1 MKKVVVV
8 IVIFA
13 LACLSFQMKINKKDV
28 PVSLH
33 LNFQNEPLVLN
44 DKKYVTKTIDTVTVT
59 KMKFYLSNVVLELED
74 GTQYK
79 ENNSV
84 HLVDA
89 ETLSSLEFHLKN
101 APDLKIK
108 KIRFDIGIDSLT
120 SVSENFDSDLDPAL
134 GMYWAWNTG
143 YINMKL
149 EGKSS
154 SCTNVKKEFQF
165 HIGGYLP
172 KQNAL
177 RKIELEVAES
187 QNIIINVELDRWLD
201 ALSLK
206 ETNSI
211 MIPGE
216 KAIAMARIYKNMF
229 LIDEEK

>member
-33 LNFQNEPLVLN
+33 LNFQNEPLVLK
-44 DKKYVTKTIDTVTVT
+44 DKKYVTKTNDTVTIT
-59 KMKFYLSNVVLELED
+59 KMKFYLSNIVLELED

-79 ENNSV
+79 ESNSF
-84 HLVDA
+84 HLVDG
-89 ETLSSLEFHLKN
+89 ETLSSLEFNLKN
-101 APDLKIK
+101 VPDIKIK
-108 KIRFDIGIDSLT
+108 KIGFAVGIDSKN
-120 SVSENFDSDLDPAL
+120 SISEKFDGDLDPAL

-154 SCTNVKKEFQF
+154 SCTSVKKEFQF

-177 RKIELEVAES
+177 QEIELKIDEN
-187 QNIIINVELDRWLD
+187 QIINIEVELSKWLD
-201 ALSLK
+201 SLTLK

-216 KAIAMARIYKNMF
+216 NAMAMARIYKNIF
-229 LIDEEK
+229 EIKQ

>member
-8 IVIFA
+8 MVIFA

-33 LNFQNEPLVLN
+33 LNFQNEPLVLD
-44 DKKYVTKTIDTVTVT
+44 DKKYVTKTNDTVTIT
-59 KMKFYLSNVVLELED
+59 KMKFYLSNIVLELED

-79 ENNSV
+79 ESNSF

-89 ETLSSLEFHLKN
+89 ETLSSLEFNLKN
-101 APDLKIK
+101 VPDIKIK
-108 KIRFDIGIDSLT
+108 KIGFAVGIDSKN
-120 SVSENFDSDLDPAL
+120 SISEKFDGDLDPAL

-149 EGKSS
+149 EGRSS

-177 RKIELEVAES
+177 QEIELKIDEN
-187 QNIIINVELDRWLD
+187 QIINIEVELSKWLD
-201 ALSLK
+201 SLSLK

-216 KAIAMARIYKNMF
+216 KAIAMARIYKNIF
-229 LIDEEK
+229 EIKQ

>member
-44 DKKYVTKTIDTVTVT
+44 DKKYVTKTNDTVTIT
-59 KMKFYLSNVVLELED
+59 KMKFYLSNIVLELED

-79 ENNSV
+79 ESNSF

-89 ETLSSLEFHLKN
+89 ETLSSLEFNLKN
-101 APDLKIK
+101 VPDIKIK
-108 KIRFDIGIDSLT
+108 KIGFAVGIDSKN
-120 SVSENFDSDLDPAL
+120 SISEKFDGDLDPAL

-149 EGKSS
+149 EGRSS

-177 RKIELEVAES
+177 QEIELKIDEN
-187 QNIIINVELDRWLD
+187 QIINIEVELSKWLD
-201 ALSLK
+201 SLTLK

-216 KAIAMARIYKNMF
+216 NAMAMARIYKNIF
-229 LIDEEK
+229 EIKQ

>member
-44 DKKYVTKTIDTVTVT
+44 DKKYVTKTNDTVTIT
-59 KMKFYLSNVVLELED
+59 KMKFYLSNIVLELED
-74 GTQYK
+74 GRQYK
-79 ENNSV
+79 ESNSF

-89 ETLSSLEFHLKN
+89 ETLSSLEFNLKN
-101 APDLKIK
+101 VPDIKIK
-108 KIRFDIGIDSLT
+108 KIGFAVGIDSKN
-120 SVSENFDSDLDPAL
+120 SISEKFDGDLDPAL

-149 EGKSS
+149 EGRSS

-177 RKIELEVAES
+177 QEIELKIDEN
-187 QNIIINVELDRWLD
+187 QIINIEVELSKWLD
-201 ALSLK
+201 SLTLK

-216 KAIAMARIYKNMF
+216 NAMAMARIYKNIF
-229 LIDEEK
+229 EIKQ

>member
-13 LACLSFQMKINKKDV
+13 LACLSFQIKINKKDV

-33 LNFQNEPLVLN
+33 LNFQNEPLVLK
-44 DKKYVTKTIDTVTVT
+44 DKKYVTKTNDTVAIT
-59 KMKFYLSNVVLELED
+59 KMKFYLSNIVLELED

-79 ENNSV
+79 ESNSF
-84 HLVDA
+84 HLVDG
-89 ETLSSLEFHLKN
+89 ETLSSLEFNLKN
-101 APDLKIK
+101 VPDIKIK
-108 KIRFDIGIDSLT
+108 KIGFAVGIDSKN
-120 SVSENFDSDLDPAL
+120 SISEKFDGDLDPAL

-154 SCTNVKKEFQF
+154 SCTTVKKEFQF

-177 RKIELEVAES
+177 QEIELKIDEN
-187 QNIIINVELDRWLD
+187 QIINIEVELSKWLD
-201 ALSLK
+201 SLSLK

-216 KAIAMARIYKNMF
+216 KAIAMARIYKNIF
-229 LIDEEK
+229 EIKQ

>member
-1 MKKVVVV
+1 
-8 IVIFA
+8 
-13 LACLSFQMKINKKDV
+13 
-28 PVSLH
+28 
-33 LNFQNEPLVLN
+33 
-44 DKKYVTKTIDTVTVT
+44 
-59 KMKFYLSNVVLELED
+59 
-74 GTQYK
+74 
-79 ENNSV
+79 
-84 HLVDA
+84 LVDA

-101 APDLKIK
+101 VPDIKIK

-120 SVSENFDSDLDPAL
+120 SVSENFDGDLDPAL

-143 YINMKL
+143 YINLKL

-154 SCTNVKKEFQF
+154 SCTNIKKEFQF

-177 RKIELEVAES
+177 QKIELEVAES

-216 KAIAMARIYKNMF
+216 KALAMARIYKNMF

>member
-28 PVSLH
+28 PVSLY

-44 DKKYVTKTIDTVTVT
+44 DKKYVTKTNDTVTIT
-59 KMKFYLSNVVLELED
+59 KMKFYLSNIVLELED

-79 ENNSV
+79 ESNSV
-84 HLVDA
+84 HLVNA
-89 ETLSSLEFHLKN
+89 ETLSSLRFNLKN
-101 APDLKIK
+101 VPDLKIK
-108 KIRFDIGIDSLT
+108 KIRFNIGIDSLNN
-120 SVSENFDSDLDPAL
+120 VSEKFDGDLDPAL

-143 YINMKL
+143 YIYMKL

-154 SCTNVKKEFQF
+154 SCTSVKKEFQF

-172 KQNAL
+172 KQNAIQE
-177 RKIELEVAES
+177 IELKIDEN
-187 QNIIINVELDRWLD
+187 QIINIEVELSKWLD
-201 ALSLK
+201 FLSLI

-229 LIDEEK
+229 LIDE

>member
-13 LACLSFQMKINKKDV
+13 LACLSFQIKINKKDV

-33 LNFQNEPLVLN
+33 LNFQNEPLVLD
-44 DKKYVTKTIDTVTVT
+44 DKKYVTKTNDTVTIT
-59 KMKFYLSNVVLELED
+59 KMKFYLSNIVLELED

-79 ENNSV
+79 ESNSF

-89 ETLSSLEFHLKN
+89 ETLSSLEFYLKN
-101 APDLKIK
+101 VPDIKIK
-108 KIRFDIGIDSLT
+108 KIGFAVGIDSKN
-120 SVSENFDSDLDPAL
+120 SISEKFDGDLDPAL

-154 SCTNVKKEFQF
+154 SCTSVKKEFQF

-177 RKIELEVAES
+177 QEIELKIDEN
-187 QNIIINVELDRWLD
+187 QIINIEVELSKWLD
-201 ALSLK
+201 SLSLK

-216 KAIAMARIYKNMF
+216 KAIAMARIYKNIF
-229 LIDEEK
+229 EIKQ

>member
-1 MKKVVVV
+1 M
-8 IVIFA
+8 
-13 LACLSFQMKINKKDV
+13 NKKDI
-28 PVSLH
+28 PVLLY

-44 DKKYVTKTIDTVTVT
+44 DKKYVTKTNDTVTIT
-59 KMKFYLSNVVLELED
+59 KMKFYISNIVLELED

-79 ENNSV
+79 ESNSV

-89 ETLSSLEFHLKN
+89 ENMGSLEFNLKN
-101 APDLKIK
+101 VPDLKIK
-108 KIRFDIGIDSLT
+108 KIRFNIGIDSLT
-120 SVSENFDSDLDPAL
+120 NVSEKFDGDLDPAL

-143 YINMKL
+143 YIYMKL

-154 SCTNVKKEFQF
+154 SCTSVKKEFQF

-172 KQNAL
+172 KQNAMQE
-177 RKIELEVAES
+177 IELKIDEN
-187 QNIIINVELDRWLD
+187 QIINIEVELSKWLD
-201 ALSLK
+201 SLSLK

-229 LIDEEK
+229 LIDE

>member
-44 DKKYVTKTIDTVTVT
+44 DKKYVTKTNDTVTIT
-59 KMKFYLSNVVLELED
+59 KMKFYLSNIVLELED

-79 ENNSV
+79 ESNSF

-89 ETLSSLEFHLKN
+89 ETLSSLEFNLKN
-101 APDLKIK
+101 VPDIKIK
-108 KIRFDIGIDSLT
+108 KIGFAVGIDSKN
-120 SVSENFDSDLDPAL
+120 SISEKFDGDLDPAL

-149 EGKSS
+149 EGRSS

-177 RKIELEVAES
+177 QEIELKIDEN
-187 QNIIINVELDRWLD
+187 QIINIEVELSKWLD
-201 ALSLK
+201 SLSLK

-216 KAIAMARIYKNMF
+216 KAIAMARIYKNIF
-229 LIDEEK
+229 EIKQ

>member
-33 LNFQNEPLVLN
+33 LNFQNEPLVLK
-44 DKKYVTKTIDTVTVT
+44 DKKYVTKTNDTVTIT
-59 KMKFYLSNVVLELED
+59 KMKFYLSNIVLELED

-79 ENNSV
+79 ESNSF

-89 ETLSSLEFHLKN
+89 ETLSSLEFYLKN
-101 APDLKIK
+101 VPDIKIK
-108 KIRFDIGIDSLT
+108 KIGFAVGIDSKN
-120 SVSENFDSDLDPAL
+120 SISEKFDGDLDPAL

-154 SCTNVKKEFQF
+154 SCTTVKKEFQF

-177 RKIELEVAES
+177 QEIELKIDEN
-187 QNIIINVELDRWLD
+187 QIINIEVELSKWLD
-201 ALSLK
+201 SLTLK

-216 KAIAMARIYKNMF
+216 NAMAMARIYKNIF
-229 LIDEEK
+229 EIK

>member
-8 IVIFA
+8 VVIFA
-13 LACLSFQMKINKKDV
+13 LACLSFQIKMNKKDI
-28 PVSLH
+28 PVLLY

-44 DKKYVTKTIDTVTVT
+44 DKKYVTKTNDTVTIT
-59 KMKFYLSNVVLELED
+59 KMKFYLSNIVLELED

-79 ENNSV
+79 ESNSV

-89 ETLSSLEFHLKN
+89 ENMGSLEFNLKN
-101 APDLKIK
+101 VPDLKIK
-108 KIRFDIGIDSLT
+108 KIRFNIGIDSLT
-120 SVSENFDSDLDPAL
+120 NVSEKFDGDLDPAL

-143 YINMKL
+143 YIYMKL

-154 SCTNVKKEFQF
+154 SCTSVKKEFQF

-172 KQNAL
+172 KQNAMQE
-177 RKIELEVAES
+177 IELKIDEN
-187 QNIIINVELDRWLD
+187 QIINIEVELSKWLD
-201 ALSLK
+201 SLSLK

-211 MIPGE
+211 MLPGE

-229 LIDEEK
+229 LIDE

>member
-13 LACLSFQMKINKKDV
+13 LACLSFQIKINKKDV

-33 LNFQNEPLVLN
+33 LNFQNEPLVLK
-44 DKKYVTKTIDTVTVT
+44 DKKYVTKTNDTVTIT
-59 KMKFYLSNVVLELED
+59 KMKFYLSNIVLELED

-79 ENNSV
+79 ESNSF

-89 ETLSSLEFHLKN
+89 ETLSSLEFYLKN
-101 APDLKIK
+101 VPDIKIK
-108 KIRFDIGIDSLT
+108 KIGFAVGIDSKN
-120 SVSENFDSDLDPAL
+120 SISEKFDGDLDPAL

-177 RKIELEVAES
+177 QEIELKIDEN
-187 QNIIINVELDRWLD
+187 QIINIEVELSKWLD
-201 ALSLK
+201 SLTLK

-216 KAIAMARIYKNMF
+216 NAMAMARIYKNIF
-229 LIDEEK
+229 EIKQ

>member
-33 LNFQNEPLVLN
+33 LNFQNEPLVLD
-44 DKKYVTKTIDTVTVT
+44 DKKYVTKTNDTVAIT
-59 KMKFYLSNVVLELED
+59 KMKFYLSNIVLELED

-79 ENNSV
+79 ESNSF

-89 ETLSSLEFHLKN
+89 ETLSSLEFYLKN
-101 APDLKIK
+101 VPDIKIK
-108 KIRFDIGIDSLT
+108 KIGFAVGIDSKN
-120 SVSENFDSDLDPAL
+120 SISEKFDGDLDPAL

-154 SCTNVKKEFQF
+154 SCTSVKKEFQF

-177 RKIELEVAES
+177 QEIELKIDEN
-187 QNIIINVELDRWLD
+187 QIINIEVELSKWLD
-201 ALSLK
+201 SLSLK

-216 KAIAMARIYKNMF
+216 EAIAMARIYKNIF
-229 LIDEEK
+229 EIKQ

>member
-1 MKKVVVV
+1 M
-8 IVIFA
+8 VIFA

-33 LNFQNEPLVLN
+33 LNFQNEPLVLD
-44 DKKYVTKTIDTVTVT
+44 DKKYVTKTNDTVTIT
-59 KMKFYLSNVVLELED
+59 KMKFYLSNIVLELED

-79 ENNSV
+79 ESNSF

-89 ETLSSLEFHLKN
+89 ETLSSLEFNLKN
-101 APDLKIK
+101 VPDIKIK
-108 KIRFDIGIDSLT
+108 KIGFAVGIDSKN
-120 SVSENFDSDLDPAL
+120 SISEKFDGDLDPAL

-154 SCTNVKKEFQF
+154 SCTTVKKEFQF

-177 RKIELEVAES
+177 QEIELKIDEN
-187 QNIIINVELDRWLD
+187 QIINIEVELSKWLD
-201 ALSLK
+201 SLSLK

-216 KAIAMARIYKNMF
+216 KAIAMARIYKNIF
-229 LIDEEK
+229 EIKQ

>member
-33 LNFQNEPLVLN
+33 LNFQNEPLVLK
-44 DKKYVTKTIDTVTVT
+44 DKKYVTKTNDTVTIT
-59 KMKFYLSNVVLELED
+59 KMKFYLSNIVLELED

-79 ENNSV
+79 ESNSF

-89 ETLSSLEFHLKN
+89 ETLSSLEFYLKN
-101 APDLKIK
+101 VPDIKIK
-108 KIRFDIGIDSLT
+108 KIGFAVGIDSKN
-120 SVSENFDSDLDPAL
+120 SISEKFDGDLDPAL

-154 SCTNVKKEFQF
+154 SCTSVKKEFQF

-172 KQNAL
+172 RQNAL
-177 RKIELEVAES
+177 QEIELKIDEN
-187 QNIIINVELDRWLD
+187 QIINIEVELSKWLD
-201 ALSLK
+201 SLTLK

-216 KAIAMARIYKNMF
+216 KAIAMARIYKNIF
-229 LIDEEK
+229 EIKQ

>member
-33 LNFQNEPLVLN
+33 LNFQNEPLVLK
-44 DKKYVTKTIDTVTVT
+44 DKKYVTKTNDTVTIT
-59 KMKFYLSNVVLELED
+59 KMKFYLSNIVLELED

-79 ENNSV
+79 ESNSF

-89 ETLSSLEFHLKN
+89 ETLSSLEFYLKN
-101 APDLKIK
+101 VPDIKIK
-108 KIRFDIGIDSLT
+108 KIGFAVGIDSKN
-120 SVSENFDSDLDPAL
+120 SISEKFDGDLDPAL

-177 RKIELEVAES
+177 QEVELKIDEN
-187 QNIIINVELDRWLD
+187 QIINIEVELSKWLD
-201 ALSLK
+201 SLTLK

-216 KAIAMARIYKNMF
+216 NAMAMARIYKNIF
-229 LIDEEK
+229 EIKQ

>member
-13 LACLSFQMKINKKDV
+13 LACLSFQMKINKKDI
-28 PVSLH
+28 PVLLY

-44 DKKYVTKTIDTVTVT
+44 DKKYVTKTNDTVTIT
-59 KMKFYLSNVVLELED
+59 KMKFYLSNIVLELED

-79 ENNSV
+79 ESNSV
-84 HLVDA
+84 HLVNA
-89 ETLSSLEFHLKN
+89 ETLSSLRFNLKN
-101 APDLKIK
+101 VPDLKIK
-108 KIRFDIGIDSLT
+108 KIRFNIGIDSLNN
-120 SVSENFDSDLDPAL
+120 VSEKFDGDLDPAL

-143 YINMKL
+143 YIYMKL

-154 SCTNVKKEFQF
+154 SCTSVKKEFQF

-177 RKIELEVAES
+177 QEIELKIDEN
-187 QNIIINVELDRWLD
+187 QIINIEVELSKWLD
-201 ALSLK
+201 FLSLK

-216 KAIAMARIYKNMF
+216 KALAMARIYKNMF
-229 LIDEEK
+229 LIDE

>member
-8 IVIFA
+8 IVICT
-13 LACLSFQMKINKKDV
+13 LTCLSFQMKKNQKDV
-28 PVSLH
+28 GVLLH
-33 LNFQNEPLVLN
+33 LNFQNEPLVLT
-44 DKKYVTKTIDTVTVT
+44 DKKYVTKTNDTVTIT
-59 KMKFYLSNVVLELED
+59 KMKFYLSNIVLELED
-74 GTQYK
+74 GSEYK
-79 ENNSV
+79 ESNSF

-89 ETLSSLEFHLKN
+89 ETLSSSEFNLKN
-101 APDLKIK
+101 VPDLKVK
-108 KIRFDIGIDSLT
+108 KIRFNIGIDSLT
-120 SVSENFDSDLDPAL
+120 NVSEKFDGDLDPAL

-154 SCTNVKKEFQF
+154 SCTSIKKEFQF

-177 RKIELEVAES
+177 QKIELNVTES
-187 QNIIINVELDRWLD
+187 QNIIIKVELDRWLD

-216 KAIAMARIYKNMF
+216 KALAMAQKYKNMF
-229 LIDEEK
+229 QITQ

>member
-1 MKKVVVV
+1 MKKVVVI
-8 IVIFA
+8 IVICA
-13 LACLSFQMKINKKDV
+13 LTCLSFQMKKNPKDV
-28 PVSLH
+28 GVLLH

-44 DKKYVTKTIDTVTVT
+44 YKKYVTKTNDTVTIT
-59 KMKFYLSNVVLELED
+59 KMKFYLSNFVLELED
-74 GTQYK
+74 GTEYK
-79 ENNSV
+79 ESNSV

-89 ETLSSLEFHLKN
+89 ETLSSLEIHLKN
-101 APDLKIK
+101 APELKIK

-120 SVSENFDSDLDPAL
+120 SVSENFDGDLDPSL

-177 RKIELEVAES
+177 QKIELEVAES
-187 QNIIINVELDRWLD
+187 QNIIINVELERWLD

-216 KAIAMARIYKNMF
+216 KALAMAQKYKNMF
-229 LIDEEK
+229 QITQ

>member
-33 LNFQNEPLVLN
+33 LNFQNEPLVLK
-44 DKKYVTKTIDTVTVT
+44 DKKYVTKTNDTVTIT
-59 KMKFYLSNVVLELED
+59 KMKFYLSNIVLELED

-79 ENNSV
+79 ESNSF

-89 ETLSSLEFHLKN
+89 ETLSSLEFNLKN
-101 APDLKIK
+101 VPDIKIK
-108 KIRFDIGIDSLT
+108 KIRLAVGIDSKN
-120 SVSENFDSDLDPAL
+120 SISEKFDGDLDPAL

-154 SCTNVKKEFQF
+154 SCTSVKKEFQF

-177 RKIELEVAES
+177 QEVSLPLIEDQKKIGIQVDVS
-187 QNIIINVELDRWLD
+187 KWINKV
-201 ALSLK
+201 SLK
-206 ETNSI
+206 ENHSI

-216 KAIAMARIYKNMF
+216 KAIGMALLYKNMF
-229 LIDEEK
+229 LVNE

>member
-8 IVIFA
+8 IVICT
-13 LACLSFQMKINKKDV
+13 LTCLSFQMKKNQKDV
-28 PVSLH
+28 GVLLH
-33 LNFQNEPLVLN
+33 LNFQNKPLVLT
-44 DKKYVTKTIDTVTVT
+44 DKKYVTKTNDTVTIT
-59 KMKFYLSNVVLELED
+59 KMKFYLSNIVLELED
-74 GTQYK
+74 GSEYK
-79 ENNSV
+79 ESNSF

-89 ETLSSLEFHLKN
+89 ETLSSSEFNLKN
-101 APDLKIK
+101 VPDLKVK
-108 KIRFDIGIDSLT
+108 KIRFNIGIDSLT
-120 SVSENFDSDLDPAL
+120 NVSEKFDGDLDPAL

-154 SCTNVKKEFQF
+154 SCTNLKKEFQF

-177 RKIELEVAES
+177 QKIELNVTES
-187 QNIIINVELDRWLD
+187 QNIIIKVELDRWLD

-216 KAIAMARIYKNMF
+216 KALAMAQKYKNMF
-229 LIDEEK
+229 QITQ

>member
-8 IVIFA
+8 MVIFA

-33 LNFQNEPLVLN
+33 LNFQNEPLVLD
-44 DKKYVTKTIDTVTVT
+44 DKKYVTKTNDTVTIT
-59 KMKFYLSNVVLELED
+59 KMKFYLSNIVLELED

-79 ENNSV
+79 ESNSF

-89 ETLSSLEFHLKN
+89 ETLSSLEFYLKN
-101 APDLKIK
+101 VPDIKIK
-108 KIRFDIGIDSLT
+108 KIGFAVGIDSKN
-120 SVSENFDSDLDPAL
+120 SISEKFDGDLDPAL

-154 SCTNVKKEFQF
+154 SCTSVKKEFQF

-177 RKIELEVAES
+177 QEIELKIDEN
-187 QNIIINVELDRWLD
+187 QIINIEVELSKWLD
-201 ALSLK
+201 SLSLK

-216 KAIAMARIYKNMF
+216 KAIAMARIYKNIF
-229 LIDEEK
+229 EIKH

>member
-1 MKKVVVV
+1 MKKVVVI
-8 IVIFA
+8 IVICA
-13 LACLSFQMKINKKDV
+13 LTCLSFQMKKRQKDV
-28 PVSLH
+28 GVLVH
-33 LNFQNEPLVLN
+33 LNFQKEPLVLIN
-44 DKKYVTKTIDTVTVT
+44 KKYVTKTNDTVTIT
-59 KMKFYLSNVVLELED
+59 KMKFYLSNFVLELED
-74 GTQYK
+74 GTEYK
-79 ENNSV
+79 ESNSV

-108 KIRFDIGIDSLT
+108 KIRFDIGMDSLT
-120 SVSENFDSDLDPAL
+120 SVSENFDGDLDPAL

-154 SCTNVKKEFQF
+154 SCTSIKKEFQF

-177 RKIELEVAES
+177 QKIELEVAES
-187 QNIIINVELDRWLD
+187 QNIIINVELDRWFD

-216 KAIAMARIYKNMF
+216 KALAMAQKYKNMF
-229 LIDEEK
+229 QIAQ

>member
-13 LACLSFQMKINKKDV
+13 LACLSFQIKINKKDV

-33 LNFQNEPLVLN
+33 LNFQNEPLVLK
-44 DKKYVTKTIDTVTVT
+44 DKKYVTKTNDTVAIT
-59 KMKFYLSNVVLELED
+59 KMKFYLSNIVLELED

-79 ENNSV
+79 ESNSF

-89 ETLSSLEFHLKN
+89 ETLSSLEFYLKN
-101 APDLKIK
+101 VPDIKIK
-108 KIRFDIGIDSLT
+108 KIGFAVGIDSKN
-120 SVSENFDSDLDPAL
+120 SISEKFDGDLDPAL

-149 EGKSS
+149 EGRSS

-177 RKIELEVAES
+177 QEIELKIDEN
-187 QNIIINVELDRWLD
+187 QIINIEVELSKWLD
-201 ALSLK
+201 SLSLK

-216 KAIAMARIYKNMF
+216 KAIAMARIYKNIF
-229 LIDEEK
+229 EIKQ

>member
-33 LNFQNEPLVLN
+33 LNFQNEPLVLK
-44 DKKYVTKTIDTVTVT
+44 DKKYVTKTNDTVTIT
-59 KMKFYLSNVVLELED
+59 KMKFYLSNIVLELED

-79 ENNSV
+79 ESNSF

-89 ETLSSLEFHLKN
+89 ETLSSLEFNLKN
-101 APDLKIK
+101 VPDIKIK
-108 KIRFDIGIDSLT
+108 KIGFAVGIDSKN
-120 SVSENFDSDLDPAL
+120 SISEKFDGDLDPAL

-149 EGKSS
+149 EGRSS

-177 RKIELEVAES
+177 QEIELKIDEN
-187 QNIIINVELDRWLD
+187 QIINIEVELSKWLD
-201 ALSLK
+201 SLSLK

-216 KAIAMARIYKNMF
+216 KAIAMARIYKNIF
-229 LIDEEK
+229 EIKQ

>member
-1 MKKVVVV
+1 MKKVVVIVV
-8 IVIFA
+8 ICA
-13 LACLSFQMKINKKDV
+13 LTCLSFQMKKNPKDV
-28 PVSLH
+28 GVLVH
-33 LNFQNEPLVLN
+33 LNFQKEPLVLIN
-44 DKKYVTKTIDTVTVT
+44 KKYVTKTNDTVTIT
-59 KMKFYLSNVVLELED
+59 KMKFYLSNFELELED
-74 GTQYK
+74 GTEYK
-79 ENNSV
+79 ESNSV

-89 ETLSSLEFHLKN
+89 ETLSSIEFHLKN
-101 APDLKIK
+101 APDIKIK

-120 SVSENFDSDLDPAL
+120 SVSENFDGDLDPSL

-177 RKIELEVAES
+177 QKIELEVDES

-216 KAIAMARIYKNMF
+216 KALAMAQKYKNMF
-229 LIDEEK
+229 QITQ

>member
-33 LNFQNEPLVLN
+33 LNFQNEPLVLK
-44 DKKYVTKTIDTVTVT
+44 DKKYVTKTNDTVTIT
-59 KMKFYLSNVVLELED
+59 KMKFYLSNIVLELED

-79 ENNSV
+79 ESNSF

-89 ETLSSLEFHLKN
+89 ETLSSLEFYLKN
-101 APDLKIK
+101 VPDIKIK
-108 KIRFDIGIDSLT
+108 KIGFAVGIDSKN
-120 SVSENFDSDLDPAL
+120 SISEKFDGDLDPAL

-154 SCTNVKKEFQF
+154 SCTSVKKEFQF

-177 RKIELEVAES
+177 QEIELKIDEN
-187 QNIIINVELDRWLD
+187 QIINIEVELSKWLD
-201 ALSLK
+201 SLSLK

-229 LIDEEK
+229 LVNE

>member
-33 LNFQNEPLVLN
+33 LNFQNEPLVLK
-44 DKKYVTKTIDTVTVT
+44 DKKYVTKTNDTVTIT
-59 KMKFYLSNVVLELED
+59 KMKFYLSNIVLELED

-79 ENNSV
+79 ESNSF
-84 HLVDA
+84 HLVDG
-89 ETLSSLEFHLKN
+89 ETLSSLEFNLKN
-101 APDLKIK
+101 VPDIKIK
-108 KIRFDIGIDSLT
+108 KIGFAVGIDSKN
-120 SVSENFDSDLDPAL
+120 SISEKFDGDLDPAL

-154 SCTNVKKEFQF
+154 SCTTVKKEFQF

-177 RKIELEVAES
+177 QEIELKIDEN
-187 QNIIINVELDRWLD
+187 QIINIEVELSKWLD
-201 ALSLK
+201 SLTLK

-216 KAIAMARIYKNMF
+216 NAMAMARIYKNIF
-229 LIDEEK
+229 EIKQ